1 MYPICDG
8 IHERTIT
15 QSSDNCLDICVFE
28 QAFESVIDTDSGLFV
43 TTVGRVGR
51 KPLYEVDPHIDTF

>member
-43 TTVGRVGR
+43 TTVGCVGR